1 MSLTLQLSM
10 VIAELIYF
18 GMIFYFLKKKMLSIK
33 YSLLWLA
40 FGIVMVVFTASPVLF
55 WRFMGL
61 FGVESPMN
69 GLFSTLLFFVFTI
82 IMSLTA
88 IVSRQSERIRALVQ
102 SQALLEER
110 IRRLEDKE

>member
-1 MSLTLQLSM
+1 MI
-10 VIAELIYF
+10 VAELLYF

-33 YSLLWLA
+33 YSLLWLV
-40 FGIVMVVFTASPVLF
+40 FGIVMIIFTASPALM
-55 WRFMGL
+55 WRFMWM

-69 GLFSTLLFFVFTI
+69 GLFSILLFFLLTL

-110 IRRLEDKE
+110 IRELEVKNDGH

>member
-40 FGIVMVVFTASPVLF
+40 FGIVMVVFTAFPGLF
-55 WRFMGL
+55 WRFSGL

-69 GLFSTLLFFVFTI
+69 GLFSILLFFVFTI

>member
-1 MSLTLQLSM
+1 M

-18 GMIFYFLKKKMLSIK
+18 GMIFYFLRKKMLSIK

-40 FGIVMVVFTASPVLF
+40 FGIVMIVFTAFPMLM
-55 WRFMGL
+55 WRFMWM

-69 GLFSTLLFFVFTI
+69 GLFSLLLFFVLTI

-110 IRRLEDKE
+110 IRELEEKE